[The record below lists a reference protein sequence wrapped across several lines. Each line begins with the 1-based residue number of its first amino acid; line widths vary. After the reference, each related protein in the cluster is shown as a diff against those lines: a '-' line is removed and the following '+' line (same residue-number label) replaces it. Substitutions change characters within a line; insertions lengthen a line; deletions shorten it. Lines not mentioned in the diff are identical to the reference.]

1 MPVAAPP
8 PVAHASVIVT
18 WNTGAQHAA
27 SATPA
32 VRILTGTLVSLK
44 GRTAGVR
51 MADGSL
57 RYFTADEAQL
67 PALRERIGYSISFI
81 VK

>member
-1 MPVAAPP
+1 MPVAVPP
-8 PVAHASVIVT
+8 AVAHASVIVT
-18 WNTGAQHAA
+18 WNAGSPRPAA
-27 SATPA
+27 TAAP
-32 VRILTGTLVSLK
+32 RIFTGTLVTLK

-57 RYFTADEAQL
+57 RYFTADKAQVA
-67 PALRERIGYSISFI
+67 ALHERLGYSISFI

>member
-18 WNTGAQHAA
+18 WNTRA
-27 SATPA
+27 P
-32 VRILTGTLVSLK
+32 VRVYTGTLVSLK

-57 RYFTADEAQL
+57 QYFTADEAQL
-67 PALRERIGYSISFI
+67 PALRQRMGYSISFI

>member
-1 MPVAAPP
+1 MPVAVP

-18 WNTGAQHAA
+18 WNTGSPRARAA
-27 SATPA
+27 AAPHLFS
-32 VRILTGTLVSLK
+32 GTLVTLK

-67 PALRERIGYSISFI
+67 SALRQRLGYSISFI